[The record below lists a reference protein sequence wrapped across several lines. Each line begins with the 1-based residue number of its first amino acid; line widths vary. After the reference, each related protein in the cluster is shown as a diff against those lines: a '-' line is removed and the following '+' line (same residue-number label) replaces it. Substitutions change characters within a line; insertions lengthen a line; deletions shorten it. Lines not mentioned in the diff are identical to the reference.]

1 MVKKK
6 VNEVN
11 HRLKPLQDQ
20 IKKFKTEFEKT
31 QTAYKAKVRLNRIH
45 LRKIILCTRF
55 CSSGN
60 FSIK

>member
-31 QTAYKAKVRLNRIH
+31 QTAYKAKVRLNKIY
-45 LRKIILCTRF
+45 LRKIIL
-55 CSSGN
+55 
-60 FSIK
+60 

>member
-31 QTAYKAKVRLNRIH
+31 QTAYKAKVRLN
-45 LRKIILCTRF
+45 KIILCARF